1 MADGR
6 DVCVEWDERA
16 ALGIVLAS
24 EGYPGAY
31 GKGFPIGGLEGLDG
45 VYHMGTKRDG
55 DRIVTSG
62 GRVLFV
68 VGRVLRW
75 PRARAGGAGPGR
87 EDRLPEPSSTAPT
100 SAIAPLDDRQ

>member
-1 MADGR
+1 M
-6 DVCVEWDERA
+6 EWDDRA

-68 VGRVLRW
+68 VGRGATLAE
-75 PRARAGGAGPGR
+75 ARAEALARVAKIDCPNLFHRTDIGHCA
-87 EDRLPEPSSTAPT
+87 
-100 SAIAPLDDRQ
+100 LDDRQ